1 MASTLQE
8 RLAQAASGSSAVAPD
23 PLASDEDR
31 FTLLR
36 IEDIE
41 PDPDQPRKDFSDID
55 ELAASIRT
63 HGLISPIVVSPS
75 GNRRFRII
83 AGERRFR
90 ACRLAGLAQVRAIVR
105 TLEEQ
110 SRIEVQLVENIQRKD
125 LHPVEEARVFRR
137 LMDEFRLTQENLAA
151 RIGKSPSAISETL
164 RLLDLP
170 ETIMDE
176 LRTSEVVPK
185 STLLAIAKESDPEK
199 QASLWQRA
207 KAGELTVRQAR
218 GKPHRRAS
226 PGTKPKAVFTTAHGA
241 SVIVQAE
248 TAKLTLQQV
257 RVALTEALASAQS
270 ATETVEPARPSSLFR
285 GIGQHGSSTASA
297 RGTIPRGG
305 ASGLGARS
313 DALSLQV
320 LRVRTHAA
328 LSFRQLGEARR
339 CLG

>member
-8 RLAQAASGSSAVAPD
+8 RLAQAAGGGGAVALD
-23 PLASDEDR
+23 PLASNEDR

-41 PDPDQPRKDFSDID
+41 PDPDQPRKDFGDIE

-90 ACRLAGLAQVRAIVR
+90 ACRVAGIAQVRAIVR

-125 LHPVEEARVFRR
+125 LHPVEEARIFRR
-137 LMDEFRLTQENLAA
+137 LMDEFRLTQESLAA

-170 ETIMDE
+170 EAIMAE

-185 STLLAIAKESDPEK
+185 STLLAIVKESNPEK
-199 QASLWQRA
+199 QAALWQRA
-207 KAGELTVRQAR
+207 KAGNLTVRQAR
-218 GKPHRRAS
+218 AKPRRRTS
-226 PGTKPKAVFTTAHGA
+226 PGTKPKAVFATIHGA

-248 TAKLTLQQV
+248 TAKLSPQQI
-257 RVALTEALASAQS
+257 RAALTEALASAQS
-270 ATETVEPARPSSLFR
+270 ATETVEPS
-285 GIGQHGSSTASA
+285 
-297 RGTIPRGG
+297 G
-305 ASGLGARS
+305 AAPQTS
-313 DALSLQV
+313 
-320 LRVRTHAA
+320 
-328 LSFRQLGEARR
+328 
-339 CLG
+339 

>member
-8 RLAQAASGSSAVAPD
+8 RIAQAASGDGAVATD
-23 PLASDEDR
+23 PLASNEDR

-41 PDPDQPRKDFSDID
+41 PDPDQPRKAFGDIE

-90 ACRLAGLAQVRAIVR
+90 ACRMAGLAQVRAIVR

-125 LHPVEEARVFRR
+125 LNPIEEARVFRR
-137 LMDEFRLTQENLAA
+137 LMDEFRLTQESLAG
-151 RIGKSPSAISETL
+151 RIGKSQSAINETL

-170 ETIMDE
+170 ATILDDY
-176 LRTSEVVPK
+176 RTSDSIPR
-185 STLLAIAKESDPEK
+185 STLLAIVREHDPKK

-207 KAGELTVRQAR
+207 TAGTLTVREAR
-218 GKPHRRAS
+218 AKPRRRKAMN
-226 PGTKPKAVFTTAHGA
+226 PAAKPKAVFSTSHGA
-241 SVIVQAE
+241 TVIVKSEGPELSAE
-248 TAKLTLQQV
+248 QV
-257 RVALTEALASAQS
+257 R
-270 ATETVEPARPSSLFR
+270 
-285 GIGQHGSSTASA
+285 
-297 RGTIPRGG
+297 
-305 ASGLGARS
+305 
-313 DALSLQV
+313 
-320 LRVRTHAA
+320 AA
-328 LSFRQLGEARR
+328 LEEAPANA
-339 CLG
+339 

>member
-1 MASTLQE
+1 MAITLQE
-8 RLAQAASGSSAVAPD
+8 RIAQAASDSGAVALD
-23 PLASDEDR
+23 PLASNDDR

-41 PDPDQPRKDFSDID
+41 PDPDQPRKDFGDIE

-90 ACRLAGLAQVRAIVR
+90 ACRMAGLAQVRAIVR

-125 LHPVEEARVFRR
+125 LNPIEEARVFRR
-137 LMDEFRLTQENLAA
+137 LKDEFRLTQESLAA
-151 RIGKSPSAISETL
+151 RIGKSPSVINETL

-170 ETIMDE
+170 EAIIDD
-176 LRTSEVVPK
+176 LRTSEAVPK
-185 STLLAIAKESDPEK
+185 STLLAIVKESNPEK
-199 QASLWQRA
+199 QATLWQRA

-218 GKPHRRAS
+218 GKPRRRTS
-226 PGTKPKAVFTTAHGA
+226 PGTKPKAVFTTTHGA

-248 TAKLTLQQV
+248 SATLTPQQV
-257 RVALTEALASAQS
+257 RAALSEALASAQS
-270 ATETVEPARPSSLFR
+270 ATETVDPHA
-285 GIGQHGSSTASA
+285 HGTQ
-297 RGTIPRGG
+297 P
-305 ASGLGARS
+305 
-313 DALSLQV
+313 Q
-320 LRVRTHAA
+320 
-328 LSFRQLGEARR
+328 
-339 CLG
+339 